1 MNSGTLW
8 LLFFAALGFALFW
21 AFFKRYKA
29 LKNYNPENDSDKL
42 IILTDQNFKKTISK
56 GVTLVDFWAEWCT
69 PCKIQGPI
77 VSEIADEMSDVVKIA
92 KLDVQTHQKTAR
104 ELGIRNIPTIIIFK
118 DGKIYTQFVGVK
130 TKSTLTKALK
140 EALKDKS

>member
-8 LLFFAALGFALFW
+8 MIFFGIFVILLIW
-21 AFFKRYKA
+21 AFYKRYKA
-29 LKNYNPENDSDKL
+29 LKSYDPANDSDKL
-42 IILTDQNFKKTISK
+42 VVLTDSNFKKTISN

-77 VSEIADEMSDVVKIA
+77 VSDIAEEMSQVAKIA
-92 KLDVQTHQKTAR
+92 KLDVQAYQKTAR

-118 DGKIYTQFVGVK
+118 NGKIFRQFVGVK
-130 TKSTLTKALK
+130 TKSVLTKALK
-140 EALKDKS
+140 EAIE